1 MTAAAEQLP
10 ALDSRRRHQAQVA
23 ALLDAID
30 ERRRRL
36 YRLQAHGVTPAAA
49 AELKEELK
57 TVRRKL
63 AATVGAAATRSG

>member
-1 MTAAAEQLP
+1 MTAAAPQLP

-36 YRLQAHGVTPAAA
+36 YLLQAYGVTPAAA
-49 AELKEELK
+49 ADLKEELRSI
-57 TVRRKL
+57 RRKL
-63 AATVGAAATRSG
+63 AAAVGTGA

>member
-1 MTAAAEQLP
+1 MTAAAQHLP
-10 ALDSRRRHQAQVA
+10 LLDSRRRHQAQVA

-36 YRLQAHGVTPAAA
+36 YRLQAYGVTPAAA

-57 TVRRKL
+57 AIRRKL
-63 AATVGAAATRSG
+63 AATVGSAAAAG